1 MTVTAAAVAFG
12 LLVLM
17 AMKANWARPLGAFI
31 CVVFGLVLG
40 ASPAGPAVN
49 AVMSDLAPASR
60 SATANGGTYRSD
72 SSRSLW
78 SIG

>member
-1 MTVTAAAVAFG
+1 MTLTATAVVFG

-49 AVMSDLAPASR
+49 AVMTDL
-60 SATANGGTYRSD
+60 GTSVWQ
-72 SSRSLW
+72 SLQ
-78 SIG
+78 GM